1 METAVHQN
9 VNIAEDHTIPSYATK
24 KEENKRCSTLMNRIR
39 TGKEKRKTKTKMATK
54 SKKECTICDK
64 VFLKNNELEE
74 HLKTHKDIETFPCDL
89 CGKQF
94 FLKWR
99 LKKHIVG
106 HDGKRFCHFL

>member
-1 METAVHQN
+1 MNKTVETKH
-9 VNIAEDHTIPSYATK
+9 S
-24 KEENKRCSTLMNRIR
+24 
-39 TGKEKRKTKTKMATK
+39 GK
-54 SKKECTICDK
+54 SKKECKICDK
-64 VFLKNNELEE
+64 GFLKNNELEE